1 MELKLEKL
9 SFDWRGRTVLD
20 GISATVPSSGLT
32 CLLGANG
39 AGKTTLLRILSGDLK
54 ATSGRYFIDSRN
66 AATLCRKEL
75 SRYFSVIPQNTPVPL
90 YITVK
95 EMVGLGRFRSR
106 AALWW
111 HLTTEDRTV
120 VDECLALCLM
130 TAFKNRRIDEL
141 SGGEQRRAWLAFGL
155 APDKNFLI
163 LDETLDGM
171 DLLTKRAFF
180 QMLKG
185 IASKNRGILMASHDL
200 EMVAEFADHAIVLST
215 GRIIFEGAPDSNM
228 SRFFSASGGGYPSE
242 LTCG

>member
-9 SFDWRGRTVLD
+9 SFNWRGRTVLD

-39 AGKTTLLRILSGDLK
+39 AGKTTLLRIISGDLK
-54 ATSGRYFIDSRN
+54 ATSGSYFI
-66 AATLCRKEL
+66 ATLCRKEL

-95 EMVGLGRFRSR
+95 EMVGLGRFQSR

-111 HLTTEDRTV
+111 HLTTEDRAV
-120 VDECLALCLM
+120 VDECLALCRM
-130 TAFKNRRIDEL
+130 ATYKNRRIDEL

-155 APDKNFLI
+155 APDKNYLI

-185 IASKNRGILMASHDL
+185 IASKNRSILMASHDL
-200 EMVAEFADHAIVLST
+200 EMVAEFADHAIVLSA

-228 SRFFSASGGGYPSE
+228 SRFFALSGDAHPGEPV
-242 LTCG
+242 CA

>member
-1 MELKLEKL
+1 VELKLEKL

-54 ATSGRYFIDSRN
+54 ATSGRYFVNNRN
-66 AATLCRKEL
+66 AATLSRKEL
-75 SRYFSVIPQNTPVPL
+75 SNYFSVIPQNTPIPL

-95 EMVGLGRFRSR
+95 EMVGLGRFQSR
-106 AALWW
+106 ASLWW
-111 HLTTEDRTV
+111 HLTTEDSAI
-120 VDECLALCLM
+120 VDECLALCRIA
-130 TAFKNRRIDEL
+130 AFKNRRIDEL

-155 APDKNFLI
+155 APDKNYLI

-185 IASKNRGILMASHDL
+185 MASKNRAILMASHDL
-200 EMVAEFADHAIVLST
+200 EMVAEFADHTIVLNT

-228 SRFFSASGGGYPSE
+228 ARFFSASGGGYPGE